1 VRNPPREISFGWSAS
16 SRERNP
22 TSTLVEGEGEVMFK
36 EEEGQ
41 VWGGWKVETVIV
53 WEIVS

>member
-22 TSTLVEGEGEVMFK
+22 TSTRVEGEGEVIFK

-41 VWGGWKVETVIV
+41 VWEGWKVEMVTV